1 MPLAPT
7 NIEPLIDDIDGT
19 HVKITWTDPN
29 TPAATQVV
37 FFRNASQYSTAVTV
51 DLANRAA
58 FLKEGNWE
66 IQLNAGGWSTKV
78 PFTVVANDPPP
89 PPPVLTDLEHLHAAG
104 FTDAAVGDVFGRV
117 TIEADLTVQADGS
130 LS

>member
-7 NIEPLIDDIDGT
+7 NIRPLIDDIDGT
-19 HVKITWTDPN
+19 HVKITWDDPN
-29 TPAATQVV
+29 SPTATQVV
-37 FFRNASQYSTAVTV
+37 FFKSASQYSTAVTV

-66 IQLNAGGWSTKV
+66 IQLNAGGWTTKV

-89 PPPVLTDLEHLHAAG
+89 PVPDTTERQKLEAVLGPLETGSKVAVYPGTPV
-104 FTDAAVGDVFGRV
+104 
-117 TIEADLTVQADGS
+117 IQTVNADGS
-130 LS
+130 VS